1 MTAAVYLLRLV
12 AGARTPCHL
21 YSNTTQQEHA
31 SIISSPALTTL
42 WCISLLTTGDSA
54 AQVELIDGCLEGVVG
69 DEGLVA
75 QLAVGLGTGAV
86 PVLIG
91 MYVCMGWMDR
101 WMDG

>member
-1 MTAAVYLLRLV
+1 M
-12 AGARTPCHL
+12 
-21 YSNTTQQEHA
+21 
-31 SIISSPALTTL
+31 
-42 WCISLLTTGDSA
+42 
-54 AQVELIDGCLEGVVG
+54 ELIDGCLEGVVG

-101 WMDG
+101 WMDGWIDRCMYVCDRCAAAQYVTLR